1 MKRPNRTAWQSQ
13 RGVTLLELV
22 VAMALALLVMAM
34 VFGIHYQT
42 SQSLRG
48 IAKMSEHTDGL
59 VAARELISGDIRT
72 AGSYLPTQGLRV
84 SKALG
89 TAGSANLSKFIKC
102 QPAIVNGVPNGLCQD
117 LINSTYAVLPVVSVR
132 NGFATVA
139 DVSDQILTVR
149 GVGEP
154 VQGYPTT
161 TPLTPL
167 VFQDAARAAALA
179 NAEMLAVVAADGDI
193 GCLVKPGAIGAAGG
207 LVLVTNPA
215 NYNPATAVSLGL
227 DSVALENAGLLL
239 PATVCPWSQPAVQ
252 VIPVEV
258 TGYFLPANDRYLQR
272 MSTWAQAKTGVNA
285 EAIGADFTTLQ
296 FAVRYYESSD
306 NVEDADVDGDSHR
319 DWYGANQQPNNN
331 TLSDLRTVVAGPG
344 RPADGIPIAVGVTVE
359 RRSTKI
365 SGIATTETPLLSRVG
380 APNMPGQFY
389 NNALADGASINLTT
403 TGLTR
408 YTSERN
414 VPNYLDPDRNG
425 QNDGLPYIYQT
436 TTSVVAMRNAGGA
449 L

>member
-1 MKRPNRTAWQSQ
+1 MKRTMQTQ

-22 VAMALALLVMAM
+22 VAMALALLVMTM

-42 SQSLRG
+42 SQSLRS

-59 VAARELISGDIRT
+59 VAARELIAGDIRS

-84 SKALG
+84 SKSLG
-89 TAGSANLSKFIKC
+89 GVGSPNLSKFIKC
-102 QPAIVNGVPNGLCQD
+102 QPAIANGATNGLCEPAVTA
-117 LINSTYAVLPVVSVR
+117 TYGLLPVVSVR
-132 NGFATVA
+132 NGFAVVA

-161 TPLTPL
+161 SAQTPL
-167 VFQDAARAAALA
+167 VFQDAVRGAALA

-193 GCLVKPGAIGAAGG
+193 GCLIKPGAIGSAGG

-215 NYNPATAVSLGL
+215 NYNPATAVSLKL
-227 DSVALENAGLLL
+227 DSVAVENTGLAL
-239 PATVCPWSQPAVQ
+239 PATVCPWLQPSVL

-258 TGYFLPANDRYLQR
+258 TGYFLPANERYLQR
-272 MSTWAQAKTGVNA
+272 ISTWAQAKSGLNS

-296 FAVRYYESSD
+296 FAVRFFELSD
-306 NVEDADVDGDSHR
+306 NVEDADIDGDSHR
-319 DWYGANQQPNNN
+319 DWYGANQQSNNN
-331 TLSDLRTVVAGPG
+331 TLTDLRTVVAGPG

-365 SGIATTETPLLSRVG
+365 TGVATTATPLLSRVG
-380 APNMPGQFY
+380 TANTPGQFY
-389 NNALADGASINLTT
+389 NNAMADGTSINLKTS
-403 TGLTR
+403 GLLR
-408 YTSERN
+408 YISERN
-414 VPNYLDPDRNG
+414 VANFLDPDRNG

>member
-1 MKRPNRTAWQSQ
+1 MKRTHRAKLQSQ

-84 SKALG
+84 SKNLG
-89 TAGSANLSKFIKC
+89 NAGSTNLLKFIKC
-102 QPAIVNGVPNGLCQD
+102 QPAVVNGVPNGLCQD
-117 LINSTYAVLPVVSVR
+117 LSSATYGVLPVVSVR
-132 NGFATVA
+132 NGFSAA
-139 DVSDQILTVR
+139 PDVSDQILTVR

-161 TPLTPL
+161 TAMIPL
-167 VFQDAARAAALA
+167 VFQDAARAATLA
-179 NAEMLAVVAADGDI
+179 SAEMLAVVAADGDI
-193 GCLVKPGAIGAAGG
+193 GCLIKPGVIGTAGG

-215 NYNPATAVSLGL
+215 NYNVATAVSLSL
-227 DSVALENAGLLL
+227 NSVAPENVGLAL

-272 MSTWAQAKTGVNA
+272 ISTWAQAKTGLNT

-296 FAVRYYESSD
+296 FAVRYYEVSD
-306 NVEDADVDGDSHR
+306 NAEDADVDGDSHR
-319 DWYGANQQPNNN
+319 DWYGANQQANNN

-365 SGIATTETPLLSRVG
+365 SGIATTATPLLSRVG
-380 APNMPGQFY
+380 AANAPGQLY
-389 NNALADGASINLTT
+389 NNALADGVSIDLTT
-403 TGLTR
+403 TGLSR

-425 QNDGLPYIYQT
+425 QNDGLPYVYQT